1 MLNIWCGKTGKM
13 CLPDGKKFYDL
24 YVAVWTEY
32 RRVTDGQTKGQT
44 DRQTIIFSQHSPHY
58 AYASRG
64 KTILCPRDVV
74 A

>member
-44 DRQTIIFSQHSPHY
+44 DRQTIIFHSIVRTMHTRRAVKQY
-58 AYASRG
+58 FVLAM
-64 KTILCPRDVV
+64 
-74 A
+74 

>member
-1 MLNIWCGKTGKM
+1 MLNIWCAKTGKM

-44 DRQTIIFSQHSPHY
+44 DRQTIIFSQHIVRTMHTRRAVKQY
-58 AYASRG
+58 FVLAM
-64 KTILCPRDVV
+64 
-74 A
+74 